1 MILFYHYN
9 NIYRFP
15 PRRKHVRRRRG
26 AGVIHNGHHREID
39 GIDLNAPRTYYISY
53 YIIMYVYIYNNKYYI
68 VYAVR
73 GLRCYIYIYNIF
85 IRA

>member
-9 NIYRFP
+9 NIYIYINRFP
-15 PRRKHVRRRRG
+15 PRREHVRRRRG

-73 GLRCYIYIYNIF
+73 GLRRYIYIYM
-85 IRA
+85 